1 MGVVYDDPMI
11 YHIPEANIGQFEK
24 RIARLIKRAAKLK
37 ANLSYT
43 IDRND
48 FEDRKFE
55 FEGRDGKKVEKWVR
69 YIKVTVDGDRP
80 QIPGWSFIGTL
91 EHTDE
96 GNVLRMVPGETAPE
110 KYRDTAPVCE
120 HCKLKRTRRDTFLVR
135 SEAGIV
141 SQVGSNCLV
150 DFLGHE
156 NPHQLAQ
163 LSTVWINIDDLTK
176 LAEDPKWVGGY
187 GGGLSIERH
196 DLLGFLS
203 FVAELTIRYGFFSK
217 SQVARLREL
226 RGPDAKVPEATS
238 ARACRM
244 MFPNSDDWS
253 EAAEH
258 APTPEAVKMAEDA
271 REWALQEFGMAM
283 PDGSDVDDIKAA
295 VSGAAGRELTDFEH
309 NLFVVAKGESVERR
323 TFGIAAYI
331 IQAYRKANDLIP
343 SKATAPTVPSKHFG
357 TIGERFMK
365 LKVTC
370 EKIHFWT
377 SEFHG
382 QGCLQKMRT
391 ADGNVV
397 VWRTYNVSDANL
409 MEEGQEFA
417 INATVK
423 QHGEFNGEKQTEV
436 SRLKIVSRPQQPPV
450 APTDDKPLIE
460 TSLTIQAQPENAEP
474 GDDFVPTGLQM
485 VAA

>member
-37 ANLSYT
+37 ASLAYT

-91 EHTDE
+91 EHTDD

-120 HCKLKRTRRDTFLVR
+120 HCKLKRTRRDTYLVR
-135 SEAGIV
+135 SEAGAV

-163 LSTVWINIDDLTK
+163 LSTVWTNIQDLTD
-176 LAEDPKWVGGY
+176 LAKNPGWL
-187 GGGLSIERH
+187 GGGISVERH
-196 DLLGFLS
+196 DLLQFLS
-203 FVAELTIRYGFFSK
+203 FVAELTTRYGFFSK
-217 SQVARLREL
+217 SFVMRLVEL
-226 RGPDAKVPEATS
+226 RGPDAVVPEVTAYRASRLMLSSSRADREEAATHI
-238 ARACRM
+238 
-244 MFPNSDDWS
+244 PS
-253 EAAEH
+253 EAS
-258 APTPEAVKMAEDA
+258 VKMAEDA
-271 REWALQEFGMAM
+271 RNWALQEFGMAM
-283 PDGSDVDDIKAA
+283 PDGSDADDIKAA
-295 VSGAAGRELTDFEH
+295 VTGAAGRELTDFEH
-309 NLFVVAKGESVERR
+309 NLFVVAKGEAVERR

-331 IQAYRKANDLIP
+331 IQAYRKANGLIP
-343 SKATAPTVPSKHFG
+343 AKAAPAVASKHFG

-377 SEFHG
+377 SEAFG

-397 VWRTYNVSDANL
+397 VWRTYNISDANL
-409 MEEGQEFA
+409 MEEGQEFE

-423 QHGEFNGEKQTEV
+423 KHGEFNGEKQTEV
-436 SRLKIVSRPQQPPV
+436 SRVKIVSRPKTPPV
-450 APTDDKPLIE
+450 TPSEDKPLIE
-460 TSLTIQAQPENAEP
+460 TSLTVQDQPENVEP
-474 GDDFVPTGLQM
+474 GDDFIPTGLQM